1 MKRLATNLAGGAAVL
16 AFWAALALTWTAGG
30 HP

>member
-1 MKRLATNLAGGAAVL
+1 MKRLAANLAGGAAVL
-16 AFWAALALTWTAGG
+16 AFWLALALTWTAGG